1 MRSWSRCEQS
11 LVRIPVTAS
20 RFNRYDARCRR
31 VILRSSPLRSSPKFT
46 APARKPRALGTP
58 HLQGHRV
65 EVGQGLL
72 RGDPG
77 FRRSVGS
84 AEGAEPEKP
93 SLLVHGAIEPLLL
106 ADVQITV
113 VRATYGAASVDVL
126 HTHRAL
132 ESTFPAQS
140 EADLTGLIHPSAW
153 KRCSQKLSPL
163 ASLREGSRLFFVFYH
178 FLEGL

>member
-1 MRSWSRCEQS
+1 
-11 LVRIPVTAS
+11 
-20 RFNRYDARCRR
+20 
-31 VILRSSPLRSSPKFT
+31 
-46 APARKPRALGTP
+46 
-58 HLQGHRV
+58 
-65 EVGQGLL
+65 L

-153 KRCSQKLSPL
+153 KGNSANFALTEFSEVREVH
-163 ASLREGSRLFFVFYH
+163 LRLRIA
-178 FLEGL
+178 